1 MLQMYFVAFVCVK
14 ICAGKLG
21 FKGICGVVISYGV
34 RWFVKD
40 AEIFPVYLMYRRAYF
55 LKMFFL
61 AGFFEN

>member
-1 MLQMYFVAFVCVK
+1 MYFVAFVCVK

-40 AEIFPVYLMYRRAYF
+40 AEIFPVHLMFRCAYF
-55 LKMFFL
+55 LKMFF
-61 AGFFEN
+61 

>member
-1 MLQMYFVAFVCVK
+1 MYFVAFVCVN

-40 AEIFPVYLMYRRAYF
+40 AEIFPVHLMFRCAYSS
-55 LKMFFL
+55 LSNKR
-61 AGFFEN
+61 GGGNYCP